1 MKLFILRLIIL
12 CFLSQSS
19 FGQTKSLQSVRNEL
33 LCNVF
38 NYRQADSATV
48 AFLRANFPYLA
59 EPVPPGGSILPPFGS
74 NYPREVISM
83 RFRRHPFFDFN
94 IREGRVE
101 FEAVVMSAHEK
112 YERSADLW
120 LIFDREADAEAAF
133 QIISDTLSTAAKKK
147 KMNSADSGQKAAEF
161 SETARDNDWQV
172 KLILKRD
179 DGKGYYT
186 ICLTDADD

>member
-1 MKLFILRLIIL
+1 MKLFFLRPIIL
-12 CFLSQSS
+12 CFLFQFS

-38 NYRQADSATV
+38 DYKQADSATV

-59 EPVPPGGSILPPFGS
+59 KPVPQGGLILPPFGS
-74 NYPREVISM
+74 NYPSEVISM

-94 IREGRVE
+94 IREGRVD
-101 FEAVVMSAHEK
+101 FETVVTPAHEE
-112 YERSADLW
+112 YERRADLW
-120 LIFDREADAEAAF
+120 LIFDREADAQAAF
-133 QIISDTLSTAAKKK
+133 QIISDTLSAAAKKK
-147 KMNSADSGQKAAEF
+147 KMNNADNGQKTAEF
-161 SETARDNDWQV
+161 SETVRDNDWQV